1 MKLNWFLLFPL
12 LLSAC
17 ATTAPVAPEVTP
29 NLVWPAAPEPARI
42 EFVELFSKADDLGI
56 KKSFFSKLIEFFA
69 GAEERRMT
77 RPYAIAAT
85 SEKIVVADPD
95 ASAVHLFDLK
105 RQKYRKLKRSGS
117 LNFNTPIGVA
127 LGEDRLFI
135 ADSQSKKVFILNDK
149 LELLTVLQGFQRPTG
164 LAFDPVHQYL
174 YAADTLA
181 HQIKVFDRNG
191 QFKFIIGE
199 HGEKDSQF
207 NFPSHLAFG
216 SGRLFVNDTMN
227 FRIQIFEFDGRH
239 LKTFGKHGDA
249 SGSFAQSKGLA
260 IDADGHVYVADAM
273 SGRVQIFDQNGD
285 FLLDFGSFGNKPG
298 SFQLPAGL
306 SFWQDKLY
314 IADSFNGRV
323 QIFRYLAMEN

>member
-1 MKLNWFLLFPL
+1 MTLHWFLLLPL

-17 ATTAPVAPEVTP
+17 ATTAPVLPEVMP
-29 NLVWPAAPEPARI
+29 HLVWPAAPEPARI
-42 EFVELFSKADDLGI
+42 EFVNLFSKADDLGM

-77 RPYAIAAT
+77 RPYAIAAN
-85 SEKIVVADPD
+85 SEKIIVADPD

-105 RQKYRKLKRSGS
+105 RKKYRKLNRTGN
-117 LNFNTPIGVA
+117 LHLETPIGVA
-127 LGEDRLFI
+127 ISDDRLFI
-135 ADSQSKKVFILNDK
+135 ADSQLNKVFILDEK

-164 LAFDPVHQYL
+164 LAFDPVRQYL
-174 YAADTLA
+174 YIADTLA
-181 HQIKVFDRNG
+181 HQVKVFDHNG
-191 QFKFIIGE
+191 QFQFIIGE
-199 HGEKDSQF
+199 HGENNAQF
-207 NFPSHLAFG
+207 NFPTHLAF
-216 SGRLFVNDTMN
+216 SGDRLFVNDTMN

-273 SGRVQIFDQNGD
+273 SGRVQIFDQNGV
-285 FLLDFGSFGNKPG
+285 FLLDFGSFGNTPG

-306 SFWQDKLY
+306 SFWEDKLY
-314 IADSFNGRV
+314 VADSFNGRV
-323 QIFRYLAMEN
+323 QVFRYLAVEN